1 MYKIG
6 EDSFWKWVL
15 SFLYVDLRDPAQ
27 VVKFDG
33 NPVYLLNYLLYP
45 QIRS

>member
-1 MYKIG
+1 MYEIG

-15 SFLYVDLRDPAQ
+15 SFLCMDPRDPAQ

-33 NPVYLLNYLLYP
+33 KPVYLLNYLIYP
-45 QIRS
+45 QIGS